1 LGFFLFT
8 FFYISTAKRNKLTT
22 LQFYSYILA
31 VRDKTFSLL
40 HSAGKLFHQYAV
52 DAYTKIEAN
61 RLNYIKQNQTE
72 LRADLFTGI
81 MDYLRETIDGVK
93 EKIGKAFVLPSSF
106 AGSIRNMM
114 QLFQDAMSVVSKYG
128 KPDLFV
134 TFTCN
139 PKWREIT
146 ESLSPG
152 QSPDQRPDLIARVF
166 KIKLKR
172 FLNDITKNH
181 VFGVPVAHIHV
192 IEFQVIVKIY
202 FQFL

>member
-1 LGFFLFT
+1 
-8 FFYISTAKRNKLTT
+8 LTT

-52 DAYTKIEAN
+52 DAYTKIESN
-61 RLNYIKQNQTE
+61 RLNFIKQNQTE
-72 LRADLFTGI
+72 LRADLFTEI
-81 MDYLRETIDGVK
+81 MDYVRETIDGVK

-152 QSPDQRPDLIARVF
+152 QSPDPRPDLIARVF